1 MCTSNLKPIEFHSD
15 SSNIDNYFNHTFVTS
30 NLAFVY
36 VNGNKENYI
45 ALGYHS
51 NNGNHTESAFRFF
64 EEDGQKKEPA
74 TEINISPV
82 PDIVSG
88 SRHFVPVTRSSR
100 RSAVYMHCRDIA
112 QSSGHMT

>member
-45 ALGYHS
+45 PLGYHS

-64 EEDGQKKEPA
+64 EEDGKKKRNRKKGKFKKNRKYA
-74 TEINISPV
+74 SFSSLIDHFDV
-82 PDIVSG
+82 VSY
-88 SRHFVPVTRSSR
+88 SCTK
-100 RSAVYMHCRDIA
+100 
-112 QSSGHMT
+112 